1 MLDVTA
7 RKAKVTARPRHR
19 PAAADPCAMVI
30 FGAGGDLTKRLV
42 VPALYNLER
51 TGILPENF
59 ALVGVDL
66 AQDTA
71 EGWRHHLYEAMKGFV
86 GNAAAEFGLDRIDD
100 AAWGR
105 LAEKMSYLQGDV
117 NDPGVYH
124 ELGRHLEEVTEKH
137 RTAGNVIFYL
147 AVADRFFGPVVDR
160 LGQGRLVDMPVQ
172 GNRPKFWRRVV
183 IEKPFGHS
191 FDSACALNARIL
203 STLHEDQI
211 FRIDHFVGKD
221 TVQNIMAFRFA
232 NGIFEPIWNRDRIDH
247 VQITAAE
254 ILGVEHR
261 GKFYEATGALRDMV
275 PNHLLSLLS
284 LVAME
289 PPTAFNAASIHGKK
303 AEVLAAMP
311 TVKPDHAI
319 RGQYGAGTVVG
330 RTVKAYREEP
340 NVAPRSNIE
349 TYVALRLEIDNWR
362 WAGVPFYIRTGKHL
376 SHRMTEVA
384 ICFKSA
390 PYAPFRDTLV
400 DRLSPNWLI
409 LNMAP
414 GEGISLDFKARC
426 PGPVMD
432 LAAVRMD
439 FNYDDWFPKEPSV
452 GYETLLHDVMI
463 GDQTRFLRADMVEH
477 AWRIVQPVLD
487 VWAAEKAAFPNY
499 GSGSGGPQAADGL
512 LAADGGRSWRP
523 LVSPPQTERQTGGT
537 VGRVGAS

>member
-7 RKAKVTARPRHR
+7 RKAEVTTPPKHR

-42 VPALYNLER
+42 VPALYNLAR

-71 EGWRHHLYEAMKGFV
+71 EGWCDHLYDAMKSFV
-86 GNAAAEFGLDRIDD
+86 GDPAAEFGLDRIDD
-100 AAWGR
+100 AAWRR

-117 NDPGVYH
+117 NDLGLYR
-124 ELGRHLEEVTEKH
+124 ELGRRLEELAHTRH
-137 RTAGNVIFYL
+137 TTGNVVFYL

-160 LGQGRLVDMPVQ
+160 LGQSRLVEIPVRE
-172 GNRPKFWRRVV
+172 GKPEFWRRVV

-191 FDSACALNARIL
+191 FDSARALNARIL
-203 STLHEDQI
+203 RTLHEDQI

-232 NGIFEPIWNRDRIDH
+232 NGIFEPVWNHDRIDH

-254 ILGVEHR
+254 TLGVEQR
-261 GKFYEATGALRDMV
+261 GRFYEATGALRDMV
-275 PNHLLSLLS
+275 PSHLLSLLS

-289 PPTAFNAASIHGKK
+289 PPTTFNSASIHDKK

-311 TVKPDHAI
+311 AVKPEHAI
-319 RGQYGAGTVVG
+319 RGQYGAGTVLG
-330 RTVKAYREEP
+330 RPVKAYRQEP
-340 NVAPRSNIE
+340 NVATDSNVE
-349 TYVALRLEIDNWR
+349 TYVAMRFEIDNWR

-376 SHRMTEVA
+376 SQRMTEVA
-384 ICFKSA
+384 ISFKNA

-400 DRLSPNWLI
+400 DRLSPNWLM
-409 LNMAP
+409 LNIAP
-414 GEGISLDFKARC
+414 GEGISLELKARC

-432 LAAVRMD
+432 LAGVRMD

-463 GDQTRFLRADMVEH
+463 GDQTRFTRADMVEH

-487 VWAAEKAAFPNY
+487 AWAAEKARFPNY
-499 GSGSGGPQAADGL
+499 ESGSDGPDAASEL

-523 LVSPPQTERQTGGT
+523 LIPPLQADR
-537 VGRVGAS
+537 